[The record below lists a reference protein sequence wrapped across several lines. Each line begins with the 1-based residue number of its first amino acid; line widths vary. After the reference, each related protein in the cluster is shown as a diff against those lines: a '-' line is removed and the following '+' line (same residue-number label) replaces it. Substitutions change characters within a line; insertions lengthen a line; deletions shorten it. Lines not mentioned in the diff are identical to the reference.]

1 MNNVAWSGLADAKY
15 YELIAKYCIPSWS
28 KLPGDKYIVHDD
40 NIINI
45 PRFNIVQWNDIY
57 NQGNLFT
64 EFCNR
69 TKPVNF
75 WRKMQSQVWALRNLR
90 QYEYVVLLD
99 TDVEIVKFN
108 QEEFDE
114 ILNGLVQSKHIWA
127 TGESQLKK
135 LDAGHIIVNMND
147 PRLDQLL
154 YDYEN
159 IWESKKIL
167 ELDRAYDGEA
177 VESLFE
183 KYPSYKIKNTD
194 HGGGLH
200 TYTLGTVHYGSKI
213 PKKIRSL
220 WTGSTE
226 DMILEM
232 IKNKEVLLK
241 ILKKQ

>member
-1 MNNVAWSGLADAKY
+1 MNIAWSGLADAKY
-15 YELIAKYCIPSWS
+15 YELIAKYCLPSWS
-28 KLPGDKYIVHDD
+28 KLPGDKYVICDEDVID
-40 NIINI
+40 I
-45 PRFNIVQWNDIY
+45 PKIKIVQWNDIY
-57 NQGNLFT
+57 NQNNLFT

-90 QYEYVVLLD
+90 DYNFVVLLD
-99 TDVEIVKFN
+99 TDVEVINFN
-108 QEEFDE
+108 LDEFDS
-114 ILNGLVQSKHIWA
+114 ILKGLLESKCIWA

-135 LDAGHIIVNMND
+135 LDAGHIIVNMID

-167 ELDRAYDGEA
+167 ELDRAYDGDA

-200 TYTLGTVHYGSKI
+200 TYRLGTAHYGSKI

-220 WTGSTE
+220 WKGSTE
-226 DMILEM
+226 DMISEM
-232 IKNKEVLLK
+232 IKNKEALLK
-241 ILKKQ
+241 RLESQ

>member
-1 MNNVAWSGLADAKY
+1 MKIAWSGLADAKY
-15 YELIAKYCIPSWS
+15 YEFIAKYCLPSWQR
-28 KLPGDKYIVHDD
+28 LPGDKYIICDD
-40 NIINI
+40 NVIDIPNI
-45 PRFNIVQWNDIY
+45 EIVQWNNVY
-57 NQGNLFT
+57 NRGNLFT

-69 TKPVNF
+69 TKSVNF

-90 QYEYVVLLD
+90 QYDFVVLLD

-108 QEEFDE
+108 QDVFEQ
-114 ILNGLVQSKHIWA
+114 ILSDLIESKHIWA

-135 LDAGHIIVNMND
+135 LDAGHIIVNMSD
-147 PRLDQLL
+147 SRLDQLL

-159 IWESKKIL
+159 IWESKKIF
-167 ELDRAYDGEA
+167 ELNRAFDGDA

-194 HGGGLH
+194 QGGGLH

-220 WTGSTE
+220 WKGSTE
-226 DMILEM
+226 DMISEM
-232 IKNKEVLLK
+232 IKDKENLLK
-241 ILKKQ
+241 ILESQ